1 MGVVAPAFGGGFT
14 NVGCEAEFTAVFF
27 FFFLESF
34 LKENVNV
41 LSFILAAE
49 CSAS

>member
-1 MGVVAPAFGGGFT
+1 MWTVRL
-14 NVGCEAEFTAVFF
+14 NLLLFF
-27 FFFLESF
+27 FFVFFLESF